1 MNFIVCEM
9 HQVGIIDNFRTNV
22 NFIVCEMHQVG
33 IIDNFHTNSNVNKLK
48 IVAKQINSNTN

>member
-1 MNFIVCEM
+1 M

-22 NFIVCEMHQVG
+22 NFIVCEMHRVG